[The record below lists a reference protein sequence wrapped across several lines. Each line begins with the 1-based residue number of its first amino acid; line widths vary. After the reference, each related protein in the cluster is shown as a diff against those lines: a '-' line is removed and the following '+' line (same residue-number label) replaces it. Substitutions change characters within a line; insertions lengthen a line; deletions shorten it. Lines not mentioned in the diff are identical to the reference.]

1 MKRPDWLERITGLC
15 YQVGDCRDIQLLL
28 AHCDELR
35 AALEELT
42 LSYARATL
50 LHGLDDRDKARD
62 LLNRTSPPQ
71 IQESE

>member
-35 AALEELT
+35 EALGSVTRCQE
-42 LSYARATL
+42 SYLCTYCDNEVTA
-50 LHGLDDRDKARD
+50 
-62 LLNRTSPPQ
+62 LLNRTEPPTLG
-71 IQESE
+71 